1 MAPFK
6 LYASQ
11 RRRLEEV
18 VRHPADTRQLRR
30 AQALLWVDAGESV
43 GEVAQRLRVTRQS
56 IYNWIDRIHHREGFV
71 AERLRDAPRSGR
83 PAKKSEVVDPVVA
96 LLLGSDPHQYGYWAT
111 GWTNGL
117 LRNFLQRHCDLKVSH
132 QTVRKAIKRAGYRW
146 KRPRYVLSRRPN
158 TWRQAKGG
166 LKRGLKGRIRTV
178 ILMVDATILTQIPP
192 LRAAYAPIGEQAVV
206 PITGDRSKRVVFGVL
221 NIKTGRLELLIT
233 THWEGITFQAFL
245 RQIRRLWRGWHIVL
259 FLDRGSPHRAQQ
271 SQALAKQLAIEL
283 RWLPVATP
291 ELNAME
297 PLWQDGKEHVCA
309 NRTTHNIEDTADAF
323 CHYLLNLTSQQRLK
337 KAGVLSGTFWL
348 TK

>member
-1 MAPFK
+1 MERFK
-6 LYASQ
+6 LHTSQ

-18 VRHPADTRQLRR
+18 VRRPENARQLKR

-56 IYNWIDRIHHREGFV
+56 IYTWMERISHRQGGV
-71 AERLRDAPRSGR
+71 AGRLLDAPRSGR
-83 PAKKSEVVDPVVA
+83 PRVKSDVVDQVVPGV
-96 LLLGSDPHQYGYWAT
+96 LGSDPQQYGYCAT
-111 GWTNGL
+111 GWTNVL
-117 LRNFLQRHCDLKVSH
+117 LRDFLHRQRQVKVSH

-146 KRPRYVLSRRPN
+146 KRPRYVLSRRSK

-178 ILMVDATILTQIPP
+178 ILMVDATILTEIPP

-206 PITGDRSKRVVFGVL
+206 PITGNRAKRVVFGVL
-221 NIKTGRLELLIT
+221 NIHTGHLEMLIT
-233 THWEGITFQAFL
+233 PHCEGVTFQVFL
-245 RQIRRLWRGWHIVL
+245 RQIRSIWRGWHIVL
-259 FLDRGSPHRAQQ
+259 FLDRGSPHRAHQ
-271 SQALAKQLAIEL
+271 SRNLAKHLAIEL

-297 PLWQDGKEHVCA
+297 PLWEDGKAHVCA
-309 NRTTHNIEDTADAF
+309 NRTTHDIDDTADAF
-323 CHYLLNLTSQQRLK
+323 CHYLLDLTPQQRLK
-337 KAGVLSGTFWL
+337 KAGVLSGNFWL